1 MQIQDADLK
10 LLRIFETIVHSGG
23 FAAAQST
30 LNIGASSISEY
41 VSQLETR
48 LGVRLCERGRG
59 GFRLTDEG
67 AQLHA
72 AAQRLLGA
80 VDTFNMEAMG
90 VRNQLR
96 GILRFGMVEA
106 TLSDMHSPLLMAIRH
121 FGQAAPDVNLQ
132 VLIDTPSG
140 LEQRVLDGRLHL
152 AIGPFPAHVP
162 GLDYSVLYREEQGLY
177 CASPHPLFSCE
188 DGRVSPEL
196 VSRAKFAARAYLGRQ
211 ELELLG
217 ISQPAASVDNVEG
230 RAMLILSGNYIGFLP
245 PHYAQQWV
253 ENGLLRRLDSAR
265 YVTHLEFQII
275 TRRGVERPRVVQSF
289 VHQLLTEAKGLQ
301 TSGSATPK
309 KWA

>member
-10 LLRIFETIVHSGG
+10 LLRIFETIVRCGG

-48 LGVRLCERGRG
+48 LGVRLCDRGRS

-67 AQLHA
+67 AQMHA

-80 VDTFNMEAMG
+80 VDTFTMEAME
-90 VRNQLR
+90 VRNQLC

-106 TLSDMHSPLLMAIRH
+106 TLSDMNSPLQLAIRH

-132 VLIDTPSG
+132 VVINTPSG
-140 LEQRVLDGRLHL
+140 LEQCVLDGRLHL
-152 AIGPFPAHVP
+152 AVGPFPAHIP
-162 GLDYSVLYREEQGLY
+162 GLDYLVLYREEQGLY
-177 CASPHPLFSCE
+177 CAPPHPLFLCE
-188 DGRVSPEL
+188 DGKVSSAQ
-196 VSRAKFAARAYLGRQ
+196 VSQAKFAARAYLGRQ
-211 ELELLG
+211 ELELLR
-217 ISQPAASVDNVEG
+217 IPVPAASVDNVEG

-253 ENGLLRRLDSAR
+253 AQGLMRRLESER
-265 YVTHLEFQII
+265 YSTHLEFQII

-289 VHQLLTEAKGLQ
+289 LEQLLAAK
-301 TSGSATPK
+301 K
-309 KWA
+309 E